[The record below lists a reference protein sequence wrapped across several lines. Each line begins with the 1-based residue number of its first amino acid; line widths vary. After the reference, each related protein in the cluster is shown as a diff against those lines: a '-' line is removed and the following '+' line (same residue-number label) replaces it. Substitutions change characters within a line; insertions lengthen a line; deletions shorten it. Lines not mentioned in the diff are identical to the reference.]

1 MREGDDEIGFYFFF
15 SLFSL
20 HSCPLLLDRGSG
32 GGSGTAYSQSCY
44 SMLFCFVDFGSQS
57 FVLGLPVNYILQ

>member
-1 MREGDDEIGFYFFF
+1 MVFAEDWRRGMREGDDEIGFYFFF

-32 GGSGTAYSQSCY
+32 VEVELHIANLAIQC
-44 SMLFCFVDFGSQS
+44 CFV
-57 FVLGLPVNYILQ
+57 L